1 MHLLLLM
8 WNFLIHRI
16 TRAHD
21 ELGIIF
27 AFAVIIFYAVAGFG
41 IGPVARVAISG
52 AFLFL
57 EVSLHA
63 VCDMIGCAS
72 VAWTESRVKLIS

>member
-1 MHLLLLM
+1 MS
-8 WNFLIHRI
+8 NFLIHRI

-21 ELGIIF
+21 DSGSIL
-27 AFAVIIFYAVAGFG
+27 ACAVIIFYAVAGFG
-41 IGPVARVAISG
+41 IGSATRVAISG